1 MSFTL
6 FIPPQFVPVG
16 VDGRPLVGAKLWV
29 YRAGTT
35 ILAESYT
42 TPNGV
47 PHPNPII
54 ADALG
59 FAAIYLDPAAG
70 YDYRFVLEDENDDQV
85 WAWDHIPAT
94 GIGVGGGTSGTPGQD
109 GLTVAEVT
117 IYRRGDAAPTTPTG
131 GSYDFTALVLT
142 PPTDWFAGIPTGTA
156 PLYASATVA
165 AIEGIS
171 GVDSD
176 LAWSTP
182 VKVLSDGSS
191 VNIIFQRAAS
201 QPATPAPSSG
211 IPLDWYDDVS
221 EAIEAGLLWSSIGT
235 RPHAG
240 SDWIWQLPVQVEGDA
255 GTPGATG
262 PTGPSGPTGPTGA
275 AGTGVE
281 FYYIKP
287 ISGTAIKNGTG
298 SLTLEARY
306 VFNGVDS
313 LLSAGDVK
321 LYVGA
326 TVVTEANG
334 YATGSDGYTGVF
346 DAGDIGGSVLVQLKV
361 AAGTVR
367 DTITLVDIADGT
379 ADTGK
384 NAVFGYVET
393 NGPLA
398 WTRATDQTTWTPS
411 GTTVQL
417 DCTFVQGGVEV
428 ARVAHVITRTSGGIL
443 TGAPGTHTG
452 GDLNP
457 GRVTPT
463 ELGESSQVMTVRF
476 NYSNAGDESAVSET
490 VYTSLSGTSGTTG
503 PTGPSGVST
512 LSMRLT
518 RRSIQLSAYANGD
531 VVSFADADGYAT
543 VWSGV
548 TDVTASATLS
558 AVPVGCTADFNTVA
572 ETPVVGEA
580 KGYYRITAA
589 SAENGTLTLS
599 AIYDGETITEVIDVA
614 KWLVGY
620 EIVSALPTT
629 NNFVGRVVYL
639 TTTDGVNAPH
649 KLYRYTNT
657 GWTSVVPAVDIT
669 GTITSTQI
677 ADNAITTPKL
687 LAQSITAAK
696 IYAGTTQSNLIQA
709 NNIATGSITAAKIAV
724 TSLSSLSVNAGDIQ
738 AGMIRSPDSGG
749 AGNSAAKFDL
759 TNGRIV
765 FNSAP
770 GIAGGYVRVTGG
782 GFGPSSVYLD
792 WYGPKPAGQITDAAI
807 IANLTDVAA
816 NYFLKTNGQFKAAAQ
831 RIRGEFEVKAWCNFD
846 GLTNGNNAA
855 QVIRDR
861 YNVAS
866 VTRNGSQ
873 NGEFNITFA
882 EPLANANYAVTVTG
896 ADSAA
901 GGAPRLCTV
910 TLLTV
915 NGFRM
920 FTWRHDASSLTKSS
934 GEINTFIVFGS
945 NVVGGSNVTAP
956 SGGTGGGTI
965 GWGNL
970 PSNFVLP

>member
-657 GWTSVVPAVDIT
+657 GWTTVVPAVDIS

-687 LAQSITAAK
+687 LAGSVTAAK
-696 IYAGTTQSNLIQA
+696 IYSGAVAANLIQA
-709 NNIATGSITAAKIAV
+709 NNINAGAITAAKIAV
-724 TSLSSLSVNAGDIQ
+724 TSLSSISVQAGDIQ
-738 AGMIRSPDSGG
+738 AGMLRSPDINAPGFSGF
-749 AGNSAAKFDL
+749 SYTKVDL
-759 TNGRIV
+759 TNGRLV
-765 FNSAP
+765 FDSAP
-770 GIAGGYVRVTGG
+770 GTGGGYVRVSGG
-782 GFGPSSVYLD
+782 GFGPAGVYLD
-792 WYGPKPAGQITDAAI
+792 WYGPKPPGQINDAGI
-807 IANLTDVAA
+807 IANLSDAA
-816 NYFLKTNGQFKAAAQ
+816 AYYYLKTNGVSKSVAN
-831 RIRGEFEVKAWCNFD
+831 RIRGEFEPKAWVRF
-846 GLTNGNNAA
+846 NGTVSGNGAA
-855 QVIRDR
+855 QTIGDCFNVSSVSRAGTAVGT
-861 YNVAS
+861 YNVFFSA
-866 VTRNGSQ
+866 
-873 NGEFNITFA
+873 A
-882 EPLANANYAVTVTG
+882 LANTNYVLVGSADHSSTKANYFCPVSRALNSCQIETR
-896 ADSAA
+896 A
-901 GGAPRLCTV
+901 GDTRALRNCDYV
-910 TLLTV
+910 
-915 NGFRM
+915 
-920 FTWRHDASSLTKSS
+920 A
-934 GEINTFIVFGS
+934 IVIFGS
-945 NVVGGSNVTAP
+945 NSATSNVTAP
-956 SGGTGGGTI
+956 TGGAGGGTI
-965 GWGNL
+965 GWG
-970 PSNFVLP
+970 VLP